1 MYFDICICINQCTTT
16 VSTTIVMLKDVLY
29 RKRLAFVMF
38 LNDLFLFQISSCE
51 EDIDISGKKSRQ
63 YEESLER
70 VSIHIIIYIYVFA
83 NIFLKK

>member
-1 MYFDICICINQCTTT
+1 
-16 VSTTIVMLKDVLY
+16 MLKDVLY
-29 RKRLAFVMF
+29 QKRLAFVMF
-38 LNDLFLFQISSCE
+38 LNDVFLFQISSCE

-70 VSIHIIIYIYVFA
+70 VSIHFIIYIYVFA

>member
-1 MYFDICICINQCTTT
+1 MYFDICTCINQCTTT

-70 VSIHIIIYIYVFA
+70 VSIHFIIYIYVFA